1 MPPFRRTSSRRTS
14 SGPAPAR
21 RTSVRRTSAAVAAL
35 SAAAALTALTP
46 TAAQAHGAVFNPVS
60 RIAACY
66 AEGPETPKSQVCKDL
81 VADSGT
87 QPLYDWNEVNI
98 ANAAGNHQAVI
109 PDGRLCSA
117 NRDKY
122 RALDWARTDWPA
134 TAVASGAFGFRIR
147 VTAPHSGT
155 MTMYVTKQGFD
166 PAKPLKWSDLDSTPV
181 ATYATTRT
189 ATDGYY
195 AFSGTLP
202 ARTGRHVVYMV
213 WQRNDSPEAF
223 YSCSDV
229 TFGTTASTAGT
240 AGGVD
245 TAGNAGTAGATG
257 KAGSVG
263 QAGKAGAAGVAQA
276 PTEAEIAAGAARS
289 TVSHAGHGGDERPPA
304 LSADTAEAP
313 SSPLPLALAG
323 AGALAAFGAGSLLL
337 TRRRAGSGEN

>member
-1 MPPFRRTSSRRTS
+1 MPSSRRI
-14 SGPAPAR
+14 PAL
-21 RTSVRRTSAAVAAL
+21 VAAAA

-46 TAAQAHGAVFNPVS
+46 TVAQAHGAVFNPVS

-98 ANAAGNHQAVI
+98 ANADGNSRTLI
-109 PDGRLCSA
+109 PDGKLCSA

-134 TAVASGAFGFRIR
+134 TAVKSGTFGFKIR

-155 MTMYVTKQGFD
+155 MTMYITKAGFD
-166 PAKPLKWSDLDSTPV
+166 PTQPLKWSDLDATPV
-181 ATYATTRT
+181 AVYTTTRT
-189 ATDGYY
+189 STDGYY
-195 AFSGTLP
+195 AFDGSLP
-202 ARTGRHVVYMV
+202 ARTGRHIVYMV

-229 TFGTTASTAGT
+229 TFGAAAATT
-240 AGGVD
+240 
-245 TAGNAGTAGATG
+245 
-257 KAGSVG
+257 
-263 QAGKAGAAGVAQA
+263 AQA
-276 PTEAEIAAGAARS
+276 PTEAKIAAGATLS
-289 TVSHAGHGGDERPPA
+289 TVSHAGHGGDEQPPA

-313 SSPLPLALAG
+313 DSPLPLALAG
-323 AGALAAFGAGSLLL
+323 AGALAAFGAGSVLLA
-337 TRRRAGSGEN
+337 RRRGNQS

>member
-1 MPPFRRTSSRRTS
+1 MPSH
-14 SGPAPAR
+14 
-21 RTSVRRTSAAVAAL
+21 RRTSAAFAAVL
-35 SAAAALTALTP
+35 AAAALTALTP

-66 AEGPETPKSQVCKDL
+66 AEGPESPDSQVCKDL

-98 ANAAGNHQAVI
+98 ANADGNHRALI

-117 NRDKY
+117 NREKY

-134 TAVASGAFGFRIR
+134 TAVAPGAFGFKVR

-155 MTMYVTKQGFD
+155 MTMYLTKQGFD
-166 PAKPLKWSDLDSTPV
+166 PAQPLKWSDLDTTPV
-181 ATYATTRT
+181 AVHATTRT
-189 ATDGYY
+189 ATDGHY
-195 AFSGTLP
+195 AFTGTLP

-229 TFGTTASTAGT
+229 TFGTGAGT
-240 AGGVD
+240 A
-245 TAGNAGTAGATG
+245 A
-257 KAGSVG
+257 KAE
-263 QAGKAGAAGVAQA
+263 A
-276 PTEAEIAAGAARS
+276 PTEAQLADGAALS
-289 TVSHAGHGGDERPPA
+289 TVSHAGHGGDEAAPA
-304 LSADTAEAP
+304 LSADTAGTPA
-313 SSPLPLALAG
+313 SPLPLALAG

-337 TRRRAGSGEN
+337 TRRRGEN